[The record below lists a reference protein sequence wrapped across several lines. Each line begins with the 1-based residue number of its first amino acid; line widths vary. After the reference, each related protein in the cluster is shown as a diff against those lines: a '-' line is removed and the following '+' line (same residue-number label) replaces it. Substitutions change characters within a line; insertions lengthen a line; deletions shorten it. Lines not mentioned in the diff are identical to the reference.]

1 MPSWPT
7 RNQSVNSLM
16 RRVGFEPTMFT
27 TWVTVL
33 QTACF
38 NHLHTD
44 AYGGRP
50 RRPPFSYVS
59 TIPGAHPACTVPHI
73 PAASKCILHMRLC
86 YVDELELIFLKYIPV
101 QCLRLCD
108 HFSVRLIRKPQGYAL
123 IRQRCFTTLETNF
136 SSFIRISSGIWHV
149 LTSPVMALS
158 VPHIPTCLSKNTCL
172 LSTFPQTGHPSSGS
186 RIPAL

>member
-1 MPSWPT
+1 MKTSSAIMLSF
-7 RNQSVNSLM
+7 RLSVYTFSSKFVNADGRIRTSGPITAGLLLSGEPHSTTLPHLLIVGPCHHGPPGTSLSTALM

-59 TIPGAHPACTVPHI
+59 TIPGAHPACTAPHT
-73 PAASKCILHMRLC
+73 PAASAGH
-86 YVDELELIFLKYIPV
+86 KYRAGKPPL
-101 QCLRLCD
+101 LR
-108 HFSVRLIRKPQGYAL
+108 SEPA
-123 IRQRCFTTLETNF
+123 
-136 SSFIRISSGIWHV
+136 
-149 LTSPVMALS
+149 SPDW
-158 VPHIPTCLSKNTCL
+158 
-172 LSTFPQTGHPSSGS
+172 
-186 RIPAL
+186 

>member
-1 MPSWPT
+1 MCKSSDCHDHFLLLIFSKASISNFWI
-7 RNQSVNSLM
+7 SVKRRRKDSNLRAGKADKLLSGEPHSTTLPHLLIVGPCHHGPPGTSLSTALM

-73 PAASKCILHMRLC
+73 PEAS
-86 YVDELELIFLKYIPV
+86 
-101 QCLRLCD
+101 
-108 HFSVRLIRKPQGYAL
+108 A
-123 IRQRCFTTLETNF
+123 
-136 SSFIRISSGIWHV
+136 
-149 LTSPVMALS
+149 
-158 VPHIPTCLSKNTCL
+158 
-172 LSTFPQTGHPSSGS
+172 
-186 RIPAL
+186 